1 MVDIEVRAD
10 IQRHGKSALVS
21 REILVEMKNS
31 ARTTVE
37 QVAPIDR
44 GMAERNMVGRGYAGA
59 RPDDAGRST
68 LAAAEADKP
77 VNVEAERSSAVVGES
92 TSRKYCCCGAG
103 T

>member
-1 MVDIEVRAD
+1 
-10 IQRHGKSALVS
+10 
-21 REILVEMKNS
+21 MKNW

-37 QVAPIDR
+37 QVAPIDG
-44 GMAERNMVGRGYAGA
+44 GMAERIMVGRGYAGA

-77 VNVEAERSSAVVGES
+77 VKVEAERSSAVAGES
-92 TSRKYCCCGAG
+92 TSRKYCCCGTG